1 MGTGNWKPQEPT
13 DSSFSARQTSKAVKI
28 QKYLERI
35 LRLLLTIYSS
45 FTLFSHFKRNLRAKA
60 EMKGIWNSLSTL
72 ERIDS
77 KAAKG
82 GPDNRKNVPLPR
94 TLVGT
99 GEG

>member
-1 MGTGNWKPQEPT
+1 M
-13 DSSFSARQTSKAVKI
+13 
-28 QKYLERI
+28 
-35 LRLLLTIYSS
+35 
-45 FTLFSHFKRNLRAKA
+45 
-60 EMKGIWNSLSTL
+60 STL

>member
-1 MGTGNWKPQEPT
+1 M
-13 DSSFSARQTSKAVKI
+13 KI

-35 LRLLLTIYSS
+35 LRLLLTIYYS
-45 FTLFSHFKRNLRAKA
+45 FTLFSHFKGNLRAKA

-72 ERIDS
+72 ERTDS

-82 GPDNRKNVPLPR
+82 GPDSRKNVPLPR
-94 TLVGT
+94 TLVET